1 MCDSNRQ
8 NQQERER
15 ERDGERMRQRIGGRG
30 TEEEGAFSHD
40 GRKDNDPPLRDLD
53 EY

>member
-8 NQQERER
+8 NQRER
-15 ERDGERMRQRIGGRG
+15 RGGERMRQRGRG
-30 TEEEGAFSHD
+30 TEEEASSYD
-40 GRKDNDPPLRDLD
+40 GRKDNDPPLRHLD